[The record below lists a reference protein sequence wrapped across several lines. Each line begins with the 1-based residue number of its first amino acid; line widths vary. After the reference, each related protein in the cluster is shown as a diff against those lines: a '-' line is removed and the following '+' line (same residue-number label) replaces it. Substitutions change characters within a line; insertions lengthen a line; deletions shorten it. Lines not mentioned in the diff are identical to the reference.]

1 MYREMQEHLY
11 KMLEVMKN
19 IGYSESVV
27 DHYRHY
33 VLAFIEFLH
42 ENELDLSEKSLS
54 QYSNW
59 LDSLDLLNNN
69 QLRARKSAS
78 NRFLLFFETG
88 YFTRRAPIQR
98 HKIDGNFSTE
108 VNDFIESL
116 YKLNLKNVTISQY
129 SYRLRQFI
137 SYLDNNS
144 FTEITSDSVERFF
157 EYFSSFG
164 PSSFA
169 FYSCST
175 YIRKFLKFCYENHYL
190 SEEISLYV
198 PHGRYIRNQRLPS
211 VYTDEEIKAVLRS
224 IERNSAVG
232 KRDYA
237 MVMILVCFGLRAHD
251 VVSLKFSDIDW
262 ENSIINL
269 TMDKTG
275 KDIQLPLFPD
285 IGNAIIDWLKHGY
298 RESDLPYIFQ
308 PVKGPITALT
318 SGALY
323 SVVNKYLHKA
333 GINTENRHHGTHSL
347 RHSLAT
353 RLLEQGESLPVI
365 SEVLGHSDTQVTTV
379 YTAVDIK
386 SLRDCALQVPPLKS
400 RIYAEA

>member
-1 MYREMQEHLY
+1 MYREMQKQLFE
-11 KMLEVMKN
+11 MLEVMEN
-19 IGYSESVV
+19 AGYSEISI
-27 DHYRHY
+27 DHHRNY

-42 ENELDLSEKSLS
+42 ETKLDLSEKSLS
-54 QYSNW
+54 KYCSW
-59 LDSLDLLNNN
+59 LDSLALMSDN
-69 QLRARKSAS
+69 QLKVRKAAA
-78 NRFLLFFETG
+78 NRFLLFCETG
-88 YFTRRAPIQR
+88 YVTRRAPIQR
-98 HKIDGNFSTE
+98 HKIDGNFSSE
-108 VNDFIESL
+108 ANDFIESL
-116 YKLNLKNVTISQY
+116 YKLNLKSITISQY

-137 SYLDNNS
+137 AYLDNNS
-144 FTEITSDSVERFF
+144 FTEITGDSVVGFF
-157 EYFSSFG
+157 EYFSLFN
-164 PSSFA
+164 PSPYA

-175 YIRKFLKFCYENHYL
+175 YIRKFLEFCYENHYF
-190 SEEISLYV
+190 SEEISKYV
-198 PHGRYIRNQRLPS
+198 PRGRYIKNQRLPS

-237 MVMILVCFGLRAHD
+237 MVMILVCYGLRAYD
-251 VVSLKFSDIDW
+251 VIALKFNDIDW

-298 RESDLPYIFQ
+298 RKSDLPYIFQ
-308 PVKGPITALT
+308 PVKGPITSLT
-318 SGALY
+318 SDALY
-323 SVVNKYLHKA
+323 HVVNRYLHKA

-353 RLLEQGESLPVI
+353 RLLEHGESLPVI
-365 SEVLGHSDTQVTTV
+365 SEVLGHGDTQVTTV
-379 YTAVDIK
+379 YTAIDIK